1 MVTVAFWKDAA
12 ERAVKTA
19 GQAAVLAVGAD
30 TLAANAF
37 TVDWSTVAGFGLG
50 GAALS
55 LLTSVASIKVGTKGT
70 ASVA

>member
-1 MVTVAFWKDAA
+1 MFTVAFWKDAA

-55 LLTSVASIKVGTKGT
+55 LLTSAASIKVGTKGT